1 MKHLDRAM
9 VIPRDST
16 DLNQLTSLLGSHG
29 WLRHVDAQHAP
40 HCAIGQKTYVFFNV
54 DRLHKEWI
62 DFQPW
67 LADPCISINEL
78 ASQLAY
84 WAGQPRYNP

>member
-9 VIPRDST
+9 VIPRDIT
-16 DLNQLTSLLGSHG
+16 DLNQLTSLLDSHD
-29 WLRHVDAQHAP
+29 WLRHIDAQYAP
-40 HCAIGQKTYVFFNV
+40 HCAIGQKTYVFFNI
-54 DRLHKEWI
+54 DRLHKKWSSSI
-62 DFQPW
+62 VTG
-67 LADPCISINEL
+67 DPCISINEL

>member
-9 VIPRDST
+9 VVPRDST
-16 DLNQLTSLLGSHG
+16 DLNQLTSLLDSHE
-29 WLRHVDAQHAP
+29 WLHHVDVRYAP

-54 DRLHKEWI
+54 DCLHKEWTSI
-62 DFQPW
+62 VIKGDT
-67 LADPCISINEL
+67 CISVNEL

>member
-1 MKHLDRAM
+1 MKRLERAM

-16 DLNQLTSLLGSHG
+16 DLNQLTSLLDSHE
-29 WLRHVDAQHAP
+29 WLRHVDVEYAP
-40 HCAIGQKTYVFFNV
+40 HCAIGQRTYVFLHI
-54 DRLHKEWI
+54 DRLHKIWSSSII
-62 DFQPW
+62 DN
-67 LADPCISINEL
+67 DRCISVNEL

>member
-1 MKHLDRAM
+1 MKRLDRAM

-16 DLNQLTSLLGSHG
+16 DLNQLTSLLASHD
-29 WLRHVDAQHAP
+29 WLRHIDAQYAP
-40 HCAIGQKTYVFFNV
+40 HCAIGQKTYVFFNI
-54 DRLHKEWI
+54 DRLHKTWSSST
-62 DFQPW
+62 
-67 LADPCISINEL
+67 ISIYDRYISVNEL

>member
-16 DLNQLTSLLGSHG
+16 DLNQLTSLLDSQD
-29 WLRHVDAQHAP
+29 WLRHIDALYAP
-40 HCAIGQKTYVFFNV
+40 HCAVGQKTYVFFNI
-54 DRLHKEWI
+54 DRLHKKWS
-62 DFQPW
+62 DSQLW
-67 LADPCISINEL
+67 HVDPCISINEL

>member
-16 DLNQLTSLLGSHG
+16 DLNQLTSLLASHD
-29 WLRHVDAQHAP
+29 WLRHVDVRYAP
-40 HCAIGQKTYVFFNV
+40 HCAIGQVTYVFFNV
-54 DRLHKEWI
+54 DRLHKIWTLCTGT
-62 DFQPW
+62 D
-67 LADPCISINEL
+67 DPCVSINEL